1 MFLGLDATSKLFQ
14 KMKANGLRPGY
25 AIFAALVDSMG
36 KAGRLVTSMKVYM
49 KMQGFGL
56 RPSAGKLETALKLW
70 DEMRKFEEHSIS
82 EGLIM

>member
-1 MFLGLDATSKLFQ
+1 
-14 KMKANGLRPGY
+14 
-25 AIFAALVDSMG
+25 MG
-36 KAGRLVTSMKVYM
+36 KAGRLDTSMKVYM

-82 EGLIM
+82 EGINIHGQLRTHKHNFLMALATCQCLKPFEFGDIL